1 MFALPVNENS
11 AVFVPLPWLR
21 VTNARISAEGPDPFK
36 NCDDLDIIG
45 QPRIGD
51 RSV

>member
-21 VTNARISAEGPDPFK
+21 VTNARISAEGHGPFK
-36 NCDDLDIIG
+36 DCDDLDIIG
-45 QPRIGD
+45 QACIGFW
-51 RSV
+51 SV